1 MRVTTAHL
9 LTDLRRTLHSA
20 APAADAEDVALAA
33 LWLVQ
38 AEQLG
43 LGQFGI
49 TMLVRELDRLGADE
63 GAPAVNVADE
73 APIGSIDAT
82 AVPGVVALASA
93 VRRVSAGVTAHG
105 LALVG
110 IRGAGALGILGLA
123 ARTLAS
129 RGAVALVAAQSPA
142 AVAPWGARAAAIG
155 TNPLAIAVPRAEG
168 TPLVVDYATSSLT
181 LAAVHEA
188 RRTGAQLPERSAL
201 DAAGE
206 PTTDPAAVAAVLP
219 AGLVGSLTG
228 LVVELLAGIAVGGRV
243 TDPDAR
249 MTRGAVIVAFEPAR
263 AGGTDTAAAA
273 AALDR
278 DWRAAGGHLPA
289 RFDVLGD
296 GPDGLPDTLDIDDD
310 AAAWLSDR
318 VAGSP
323 PA

>member
-9 LTDLRRTLHSA
+9 LADLRQTLSAA
-20 APAADAEDVALAA
+20 APAADPADVARAA
-33 LWLVQ
+33 FWLVQ

-43 LGQFGI
+43 LGEFGI
-49 TMLVRELDRLGADE
+49 RMLVRELDRLGNEDATAAANDGD
-63 GAPAVNVADE
+63 GAA
-73 APIGSIDAT
+73 IGSIDAT
-82 AVPGVVALASA
+82 AIPGVVALASA
-93 VRRVSAGVTAHG
+93 VRRASEAVAAHG

-123 ARTLAS
+123 ARSLAS
-129 RGAVALVAAQSPA
+129 QGAVAFIAAQSPA
-142 AVAPWGARAAAIG
+142 AVAPWGARVAAIG
-155 TNPLAIAVPRAEG
+155 TNPLAIAAPRTEVP
-168 TPLVVDYATSSLT
+168 PLVVDYATSSLT

-188 RRTGAQLPERSAL
+188 RRTGALLPEGIAL

-206 PTTDPAAVAAVLP
+206 PTVDPAAVAAVLP
-219 AGLVGSLTG
+219 AGLAGSLTG
-228 LVVELLAGIAVGGRV
+228 LVVELLAGVAVGGRV
-243 TDPDAR
+243 TDPEAR
-249 MTRGAVIVAFEPAR
+249 MSRGAVIVAFDPAR
-263 AGGTDTAAAA
+263 AGGTDASAAA

-296 GPDGLPDTLDIDDD
+296 GPDDLPGTLDIDED

>member
-1 MRVTTAHL
+1 MRVTTARL
-9 LTDLRRTLHSA
+9 LSDLRRTLHSA

-63 GAPAVNVADE
+63 GAPPLNVADD

-110 IRGAGALGILGLA
+110 IRGAGALGVLGLA

-129 RGAVALVAAQSPA
+129 RGTVALVAAQSPA

-219 AGLVGSLTG
+219 TGLVGSLTG
-228 LVVELLAGIAVGGRV
+228 LVVELLAGVAVGGRV

-263 AGGTDTAAAA
+263 AGGTDTEAAA

-296 GPDGLPDTLDIDDD
+296 GKDDLPDTLDIDDD